1 MVAGAVVPRVMRRNH
16 PSAARAELPTE
27 YSLARTLLASLAVSL
42 AVVVGALAFM
52 YPALSASLVAL
63 SAISW
68 AVTALVLRV
77 RVQRRPVRRILLIR
91 IPFTDLHVEV

>member
-1 MVAGAVVPRVMRRNH
+1 MRRNH
-16 PSAARAELPTE
+16 PSVARAELPTE

-42 AVVVGALAFM
+42 AVVVGALALM

-63 SAISW
+63 GAVSW
-68 AVTALVLRV
+68 AVTAVALRV
-77 RVQRRPVRRILLIR
+77 RLRRRPVSRILVVR

>member
-1 MVAGAVVPRVMRRNH
+1 MRRNH
-16 PSAARAELPTE
+16 PSATRAETLSE

-52 YPALSASLVAL
+52 YPELAISLVAF
-63 SAISW
+63 ATISW
-68 AVTALVLRV
+68 TVAAVALRV
-77 RVQRRPVRRILLIR
+77 RLQRRPVRRLLVVR